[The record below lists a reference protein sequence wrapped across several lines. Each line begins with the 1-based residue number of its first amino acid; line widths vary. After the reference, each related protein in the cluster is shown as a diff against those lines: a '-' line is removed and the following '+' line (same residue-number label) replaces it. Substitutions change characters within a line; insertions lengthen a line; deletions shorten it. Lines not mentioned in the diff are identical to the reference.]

1 MKLAEKLGVIS
12 VSPDTIKE
20 ELMPLLKLYAL
31 EDVVF
36 TSDNSKNRNGYAK
49 KDVVGLNVSD
59 GRSVEEVKETALHE
73 LAHVLVS
80 RGGNRVYGV
89 QHSLRWYAY
98 YVQLVIKALELNLID
113 LDAVS
118 SPKLKYP
125 FYGLGYEED

>member
-1 MKLAEKLGVIS
+1 LKLAEKLGVIS

-20 ELMPLLKLYAL
+20 ELMPLLKCFAL

-36 TSDNSKNRNGYAK
+36 TSDKSKYRYGYTK
-49 KDVVGLNVSD
+49 LGVVGLNVSN
-59 GRSVEEVKETALHE
+59 GRSVEEVKETAIHE
-73 LAHVLVS
+73 LAHVLVR
-80 RGGNRVYGV
+80 RGGNRVRGV

-113 LDAVS
+113 LDTVS

-125 FYGLGYEED
+125 FYGLGCED